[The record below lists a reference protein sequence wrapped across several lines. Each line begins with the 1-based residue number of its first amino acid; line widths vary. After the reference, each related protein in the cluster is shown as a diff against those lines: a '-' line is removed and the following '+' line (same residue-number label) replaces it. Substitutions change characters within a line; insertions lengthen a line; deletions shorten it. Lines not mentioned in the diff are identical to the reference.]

1 MFNIIRSELYK
12 TRHRKYPYILIG
24 ILSAF
29 ILFFVTVTAFQNRVN
44 NANIGQMCIRD
55 R

>member
-24 ILSAF
+24 ILLSL
-29 ILFFVTVTAFQNRVN
+29 IH
-44 NANIGQMCIRD
+44 I
-55 R
+55 